1 MKRKYLVF
9 LFIITATFALVL
21 PAYAIFCSQCG
32 TQNPDDAVYCSNCG
46 AKLLHPKET
55 DIYREASDLLSQYR
69 YDQAIALLFKHCAIN
84 PADTKAEVL
93 LAKAYLGKC
102 TLLKE
107 NSDKQYQTL
116 VWKPFNIGKKV
127 IVQREN
133 DPKYLSEGLYI
144 CARSYLINHRE
155 GKAKRYIKKAIKVSP
170 SSSPEIDYY
179 FVLGDA
185 NAKLAIIEY
194 RKRSES
200 TFPRLYKEAQ
210 ETYEQII
217 AMDVSDEIKSQAYYK
232 LGILFSEF
240 NKKEEAKTALE
251 SALQST
257 NNEILASRIHNK
269 LESIDK

>member
-1 MKRKYLVF
+1 MKHKYLVF
-9 LFIITATFALVL
+9 LFIILATLALVL

-32 TQNPDDAVYCSNCG
+32 TQNPDDAVYCSKCG
-46 AKLLHPKET
+46 AKLLHQKET
-55 DIYREASDLLSQYR
+55 DIYKRAPDLLSQYR
-69 YDQAIALLFKHCAIN
+69 YDQAITLLVKYCAIN

-107 NSDKQYQTL
+107 NSDKQYKTL

-127 IVQREN
+127 IVEHEYE
-133 DPKYLSEGLYI
+133 PKYLSEGLYI
-144 CARSYLINHRE
+144 CAHSYLINHRPSS
-155 GKAKRYIKKAIKVSP
+155 ANRYIKKAIKLSP
-170 SSSPEIDYY
+170 SSSPDIDYY

-185 NAKLAIIEY
+185 SAELAIIEY
-194 RKRSES
+194 RKGSES
-200 TFPRLYKEAQ
+200 RSPRQYNKAKN
-210 ETYEQII
+210 TYGQII

-240 NKKEEAKTALE
+240 KKKEEAKAVLE

-257 NNEILASRIHNK
+257 NNEILTSRIRSK
-269 LESIDK
+269 LENIDK